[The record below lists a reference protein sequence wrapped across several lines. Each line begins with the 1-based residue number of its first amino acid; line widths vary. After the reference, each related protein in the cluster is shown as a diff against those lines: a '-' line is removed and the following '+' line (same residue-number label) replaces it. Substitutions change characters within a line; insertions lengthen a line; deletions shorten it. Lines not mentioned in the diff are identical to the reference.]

1 MISIYRRD
9 RYGESYGGKR
19 LSMGPSLRILM
30 RDGVAD
36 ILGVAKP
43 CEVYVENVSTSI
55 PHIIPIKYRELYL

>member
-19 LSMGPSLRILM
+19 LPKGRSLNILM

-36 ILGVAKP
+36 IPGVSETLWGI
-43 CEVYVENVSTSI
+43 C
-55 PHIIPIKYRELYL
+55 